1 MSDPSGFVIRK
12 GQKVTFQW
20 SRLIKDLETGEADE
34 NAVKFYQDVIDECKK
49 NDIILVLNLHHID
62 LPIELFQKYGGWEI
76 YPKAI
81 YDIAKNSYQ

>member
-1 MSDPSGFVIRK
+1 MVQRSQNVRMM
-12 GQKVTFQW
+12 
-20 SRLIKDLETGEADE
+20 
-34 NAVKFYQDVIDECKK
+34 QDVIDECKK